1 VGYTIELAS
10 VSVLLVAAAFDLRTR
25 RIPNQLS
32 LGGTF
37 GCLVIAGASDGL
49 QGIASA
55 AGWAALTAGGPA
67 ALHIKDPQ
75 GMGGGDVKLALLCGA
90 SFGWLGPAVLA
101 GSALLGLVWSLI
113 DALCGGLDRLR
124 RGLPFAP
131 FLAAGGIA
139 AMLAG

>member
-1 VGYTIELAS
+1 MQLAS
-10 VSVLLVAAAFDLRTR
+10 VGLLLLAAAFDLKTR
-25 RIPNQLS
+25 RIPNELS
-32 LGGTF
+32 LGGAV
-37 GCLVIAGASDGL
+37 GCLAIAGVSDGL
-49 QGIASA
+49 HGLAGA

-67 ALHIKDPQ
+67 ALHLKDPQ

-113 DALCGGLDRLR
+113 DALLGGRDRLR